1 MRILLSVL
9 FALGCAAGCAAT
21 LPPEPVATAPLSAE
35 EALLYENG
43 VDNVVDPDVLEGRWR
58 EDWSRE
64 LDDRVT
70 TADIVAV
77 VTVKTLRTDTDP
89 GRHVTYRLVLETDRE
104 IVGEV
109 ADDLSLSVAEADGG
123 FNSVDGNERRIL
135 DQSFVLF
142 AKYELAAGN
151 DKVTTRWHLAPAT
164 EGVVARVDYL
174 AERRRGVERPH
185 PTRRVVVH
193 EAE

>member
-1 MRILLSVL
+1 MRILLPVL
-9 FALGCAAGCAAT
+9 VALGCAPALA
-21 LPPEPVATAPLSAE
+21 PEPVATAPLSAE

-43 VDNVVDPDVLEGRWR
+43 VDHVADPEALEGRWR

-64 LDDRVT
+64 LDDRVSG
-70 TADIVAV
+70 ADVVAV

-89 GRHVTYRLVLETDRE
+89 GRHVTYRLVLETDRQ
-104 IVGEV
+104 IVGEIP
-109 ADDLSLSVAEADGG
+109 DDLSLSVSEADGG

-151 DKVTTRWHLAPAT
+151 SKVTIRWHLAPAT
-164 EGVVARVDYL
+164 DAVVARVDYL
-174 AERRRGVERPH
+174 AERRRGVERER
-185 PTRRVVVH
+185 PTHRVVVH
-193 EAE
+193 RQGQE

>member
-1 MRILLSVL
+1 MRILPLVL
-9 FALGCAAGCAAT
+9 LALGCAPT
-21 LPPEPVATAPLSAE
+21 LPPEPVATAPLTAA

-43 VDNVVDPDVLEGRWR
+43 VDNVTDPDVLEGRWR

-70 TADIVAV
+70 GADVVAL

-89 GRHVTYRLVLETDRE
+89 GRHVTYRLLIQTDRQ
-104 IVGEV
+104 IVGEIP
-109 ADDLSLSVAEADGG
+109 DELSLSVAEADGG

-142 AKYELAAGN
+142 AKYELAPGN
-151 DKVTTRWHLAPAT
+151 NKVTTRWHLAPAA
-164 EGVVARVDYL
+164 EGVVARVEYL
-174 AERRRGVERPH
+174 AERRRGVERER

-193 EAE
+193 QQ